1 MEEQKVKKIKTT
13 AKLLLLIGLICFFG
27 PFVMIS
33 CDGESETYSG
43 MEMMTTITYESLKGS
58 GEFDDRTIRDE
69 SPNYYL
75 IAAFVLGIVSL
86 IIICN
91 VTSEKTTSEKSKLE
105 LVSGACAVGGTI
117 FLYLFKSKFWDFYDE
132 QLDGAQQYIDVDFK
146 CGYTLSFLS
155 FICAALCIFIAY
167 YCTVNNVI
175 GNGNIFK
182 NAYYEKL
189 RNETKYESGSTDECR
204 SEIEYM
210 DVGVGNEKPSIR
222 TNYTG
227 KNETNDI
234 SDSFVISSCTADQY
248 SKSVVKTKINKKL
261 IVSLTVALFVI
272 ITALTGAYV
281 HGKNV
286 AKREML
292 LDDSLQNGS
301 ENYNAPDDSGEYSG
315 NNEPVQGS
323 VDNGMG
329 DSTDEADDSDYTR
342 FYNEVQDIE
351 SVEGDY
357 YNWIDIN
364 NGAISYNKKA
374 DELYSLWDRELNDIW
389 KRLNQTLSADEMQK
403 LYDEE
408 MDWVA
413 YKENAAKEAGKKYE
427 GKDYRSFIEYQK
439 SAEITKERVYY
450 LLNYLE

>member
-43 MEMMTTITYESLKGS
+43 MEMMTTITYESLNGS
-58 GEFDDRTIRDE
+58 DDFDRRSIQDE

-75 IAAFVLGIVSL
+75 IAAFVLGIASL

-91 VTSEKTTSEKSKLE
+91 VTSEKTISEKSKLE
-105 LVSGACAVGGTI
+105 LTSGACTVGGTI
-117 FLYLFKSKFWDFYDE
+117 SLYLFKSTFWDFYDE
-132 QLDGAQQYIDVDFK
+132 QLDGARQYIDVEFK
-146 CGYTLSFLS
+146 WGYTLSFLM
-155 FICAALCIFIAY
+155 FICAAICIFIAY
-167 YCTVNNVI
+167 YSTVNNVI
-175 GNGNIFK
+175 CSGNIFE
-182 NAYYEKL
+182 NAYYKKL
-189 RNETKYESGSTDECR
+189 VNETRNESGFTDEFS
-204 SEIEYM
+204 SEIEYT
-210 DVGVGNEKPSIR
+210 DIDVGNEKSSIE
-222 TNYTG
+222 TTYTE
-227 KNETNDI
+227 KNEPNDI

-248 SKSVVKTKINKKL
+248 SESAAKTKVNKKL
-261 IVSLTVALFVI
+261 IVSFTVALFVI
-272 ITALTGAYV
+272 IAALTGAYV

-292 LDDSLQNGS
+292 LDDSLQNES
-301 ENYNAPDDSGEYSG
+301 ENYNAPDNNVEYSG
-315 NNEPVQGS
+315 NNETVQGS
-323 VDNGMG
+323 VDNGIG
-329 DSTDEADDSDYTR
+329 DGADEADDSDYTR

-351 SVEGDY
+351 SIEGDY

-374 DELYSLWDRELNDIW
+374 DELYSLWDRELNSIW
-389 KRLNQTLSADEMQK
+389 KRLNQTLNSDEMQK

-413 YKENAAKEAGKKYE
+413 YKENAAKETGKKYE
-427 GKDYRSFIEYQK
+427 GKDYQSFIEYQK

-450 LLNYLE
+450 LLNYLD